1 MTAKTAKRR
10 NSLITWI
17 AIVVL
22 AAVLADLFLPFRAQ
36 LAEIVLAPKI
46 FWRLGPLPIS
56 NTLLCSWL
64 AMVLLAVL
72 SWRATRRLTDVPAP
86 RSLQNIAEIIVESLY
101 KFTEGFA
108 GPLARVFFPVTA
120 TFFLYILTA
129 NWVGLF
135 PGIGSIGFWYTQGDV
150 RTFVPLLRGATAD
163 LNTTVALAICSVVLS
178 QAYGIRYHGVIGY
191 LSHFLNLGSFVAFFR
206 ALFREGELKPGLL
219 FRGLLDLFIGP
230 LELLEELTKI
240 LSFSFRL
247 FGNIFGGEVLLA
259 VIAFL
264 APFLAPLPF
273 MALEVLGGFI
283 QALVFAALST
293 AFFARAASPEPSEEQ
308 KAVSGSRH

>member
-10 NSLITWI
+10 NSVVTII
-17 AIVVL
+17 AIVIL
-22 AAVLADLFLPFRAQ
+22 AAVLADLFLPFRAK
-36 LAEIVLAPKI
+36 LTEIELAPRI
-46 FWRLGPLPIS
+46 FWHLGPLPIS

-64 AMVLLAVL
+64 AMILLGIF
-72 SWRATRRLTDVPAP
+72 SWRATRHLADVPAP
-86 RSLQNIAEIIVESLY
+86 RSLQNVAEIIVEALY

-129 NWVGLF
+129 NWVGLL
-135 PGIGSIGFWYTQGDV
+135 PGIGSIGFWYTQGET
-150 RTFVPLLRGATAD
+150 RSFVPLLRGATAD
-163 LNTTVALAICSVVLS
+163 LNTTVALAICSVLLS
-178 QAYGIRYHGVIGY
+178 QVYGIRYHGIIGY
-191 LSHFLNLGSFVAFFR
+191 LSHFLNLGNFIAFFR
-206 ALFREGELKPGLL
+206 ALFREGQIRPGLI

-293 AFFARAASPEPSEEQ
+293 AFFARAAAPEPSEEEEP
-308 KAVSGSRH
+308 KRPRS